1 MEVKRICQWC
11 GKPFIAQKTTTCY
24 CSHQC
29 SNLGYK
35 ERIRERKRQLK
46 RSQELLQPRQA
57 AEGQDF
63 FSFAQA
69 AKLMGVT
76 RQYIYKLVKESK
88 LRASRISGKKS
99 LICRADIELM
109 MKTKPYERVVPK
121 EDFNISEYYT
131 AEEIAEKY
139 KVNAKWVWTYTRQH
153 KVPKVRIRQFNYYSK
168 KHIDAAFA
176 KYEVDSDLTEWYTPE
191 EIQEK
196 YGMTRVAIRS
206 QVYRNNI
213 PSKKEHGQIFCSKLH
228 FDLSKSSEQESKAEY
243 YSDKEAMEIFQ
254 NYFDIPELDKTKFAR
269 YAKQF
274 ARGYDD
280 EAAVTVLRSMKYKK
294 RSIAFM
300 KKVLDTYKVPNTLSQ
315 FLSNASHYKGPTFN
329 KLAR

>member
-1 MEVKRICQWC
+1 MEIRKICQWC

-88 LRASRISGKKS
+88 LRASRLSGKKS
-99 LICRADIELM
+99 LIRRADIELM
-109 MKTKPYERVVPK
+109 MKTKPYERIMPK
-121 EDFNISEYYT
+121 EDFDITEYYT
-131 AEEIAEKY
+131 AEEIAQKY

-191 EIQEK
+191 DIQEK

-206 QVYRNNI
+206 HVYRNNI
-213 PSKKEHGQIFCSKLH
+213 PSKKEHGQIYYSKLH
-228 FDLSKSSEQESKAEY
+228 FDLSKSLNIEGYNFIVFLRNLQSLRSYMLHRNSK
-243 YSDKEAMEIFQ
+243 K
-254 NYFDIPELDKTKFAR
+254 LDK
-269 YAKQF
+269 
-274 ARGYDD
+274 D
-280 EAAVTVLRSMKYKK
+280 KK
-294 RSIAFM
+294 RAFEYFGLNED
-300 KKVLDTYKVPNTLSQ
+300 KSNSQSVSNNVLSLGATAI
-315 FLSNASHYKGPTFN
+315 SNMIKQ
-329 KLAR
+329 L

>member
-1 MEVKRICQWC
+1 MEVRKICQWC

-99 LICRADIELM
+99 LIRRADIELM
-109 MKTKPYERVVPK
+109 MKTKPYERIMPK
-121 EDFNISEYYT
+121 EDFDISEYYT

-176 KYEVDSDLTEWYTPE
+176 KYDNSSNITP
-191 EIQEK
+191 INFRMFYCYINSIIGTSNILFNLISILFQMPGYIFAK
-196 YGMTRVAIRS
+196 YVRLIEPV
-206 QVYRNNI
+206 
-213 PSKKEHGQIFCSKLH
+213 FLLH
-228 FDLSKSSEQESKAEY
+228 
-243 YSDKEAMEIFQ
+243 
-254 NYFDIPELDKTKFAR
+254 
-269 YAKQF
+269 
-274 ARGYDD
+274 
-280 EAAVTVLRSMKYKK
+280 
-294 RSIAFM
+294 
-300 KKVLDTYKVPNTLSQ
+300 
-315 FLSNASHYKGPTFN
+315 
-329 KLAR
+329 